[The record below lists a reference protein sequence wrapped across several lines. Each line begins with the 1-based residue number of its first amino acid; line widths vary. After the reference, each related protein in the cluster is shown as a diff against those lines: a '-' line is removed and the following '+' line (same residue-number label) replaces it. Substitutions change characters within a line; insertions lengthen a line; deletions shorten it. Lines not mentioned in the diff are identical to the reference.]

1 MAAIGASPMLDS
13 APMDRAQLAAL
24 ALDAI
29 TEMVSVI
36 GEDGLYRLVNAAWC
50 HTFGRRAEE
59 VLGRSPMDLFGM
71 GPDHPRMRAVHECL
85 RTGQP
90 VHMRAPHQLAHL
102 QGRLF
107 EATYAPHADDPAGVR
122 CVVVVTRDVT
132 EAQRQSDAV
141 RQGAEAVQAAQA
153 TTRALLDG
161 FPGLISMLDHGLHY
175 TFVNDAMLRMLDR
188 PREAIV
194 GQSVEEVLGPERG
207 QVLRRQILAL
217 PPDEALMYE
226 RQVGERTIH
235 VTVARTT
242 DRLTGA
248 AVFHGFGIDITA
260 MKRAELALI
269 AARDTAE
276 QANQAK
282 SQFLSHMSHELRTP
296 LNAILGFAQLLS
308 EDPQLPAPAR
318 AQVGDILRGARHLLR
333 LINDALDLGSVEA
346 GRLPL
351 EVGPVPLDPLVRQ
364 AVGLIEPLAR
374 ERGVALR
381 VNTERMLERMTV
393 QADATRLQQVLL
405 NLLGNATKYTP
416 RGGVVTLRVEAR
428 RGTARL
434 AVTDTGPGLSPAQ
447 QQRLFTPFER
457 VLPQMQHVEGSGIG
471 LALSRRLMEAMGGD
485 IGVISHLGQGST
497 FWLELPTVRTARSRA
512 GEPLPAAAPVEAQAD
527 AAIAAGHPAAA
538 PADPPVHRVLYVED
552 NEVNILLMEAML
564 RRLPQVTL
572 DSARDVPSG
581 WQAATQHPPDLILMD
596 LQLPGGSGLEL
607 MQRLAEDER
616 TRHVPVIAVTANAM
630 ESDVAAGRQAGFVD
644 YITKP
649 VELNRLLAAVQ
660 AALPGLEPPSH

>member
-1 MAAIGASPMLDS
+1 MAAIDTSPIPTR
-13 APMDRAQLAAL
+13 AQRDRGQLAAL

-50 HTFGRRAEE
+50 RTFDRRAEE
-59 VLGRSPMDLFGM
+59 VLGRSPMELFGM

-85 RTGQP
+85 RTGRP
-90 VHMRAPHQLAHL
+90 VHVRAPHRLDHL

-153 TTRALLDG
+153 TTRALLDA
-161 FPGLISMLDHGLHY
+161 FPGLISMLDDGLRY
-175 TFVNDAMLRMLDR
+175 TFVNDAMVRMLGGS
-188 PREAIV
+188 RESIV
-194 GQSVEEVLGPERG
+194 GRTVEQVLGPDRG
-207 QVLRRQILAL
+207 RALRQQILAL
-217 PPDEALMYE
+217 PPDEPLMYE
-226 RQVGERTIH
+226 RQFGERTIH
-235 VTVARTT
+235 VTVVRTT

-269 AARDTAE
+269 AARDAAE

-296 LNAILGFAQLLS
+296 LNAILGFAQLLH
-308 EDPQLPAPAR
+308 EDPQLPAPQR

-351 EVGPVPLDPLVRQ
+351 EVGPVQLDPLVRQ
-364 AVGLIEPLAR
+364 TVGLIEPLAR
-374 ERGVALR
+374 ERGVSLQ
-381 VNTERMLERMTV
+381 VNTGRTLERTTV

-428 RGTARL
+428 RGTTRL

-457 VLPQMQHVEGSGIG
+457 VLPQSQHVEGSGIG

-485 IGVISHLGQGST
+485 IGVVSAAGQGST
-497 FWLELPTVRTARSRA
+497 FWLELPTVRPARSRTSEPVA
-512 GEPLPAAAPVEAQAD
+512 TPLPVDAPAE
-527 AAIAAGHPAAA
+527 AGHPGAGPGAG
-538 PADPPVHRVLYVED
+538 PVQRVLYVED

-572 DSARDVPSG
+572 ESARDVPSG
-581 WQAATQHPPDLILMD
+581 WHAATQRPPDLILMD
-596 LQLPGGSGLEL
+596 LQLPGGSGFDL
-607 MQRLAEDER
+607 MQRLARDDR

-660 AALPGLEPPSH
+660 AALPGHEPPAS

>member
-1 MAAIGASPMLDS
+1 MAAIGTPPILDS
-13 APMDRAQLAAL
+13 ARTDRGQLAAL

-36 GEDGLYRLVNAAWC
+36 GEDGIYRLVNAAWC
-50 HTFGRRAEE
+50 RTFGRRADE

-90 VHMRAPHQLAHL
+90 VHVRAPHRLTHL

-141 RQGAEAVQAAQA
+141 RQGAEAVEAAQA
-153 TTRALLDG
+153 TTRALLDA
-161 FPGLISMLDHGLHY
+161 FPGLIAMLDEQLRY
-175 TFVNDAMLRMLDR
+175 TFINDAMVRSLAR
-188 PREAIV
+188 PREAVLGRSIE
-194 GQSVEEVLGPERG
+194 QVLGPDRG
-207 QVLRRQILAL
+207 RVLRPQLLAL
-217 PPDEALMYE
+217 RPDESMMYE
-226 RQVGERTIH
+226 RQFGERTVHITA
-235 VTVARTT
+235 VRTT

-260 MKRAELALI
+260 MKRAELGLI
-269 AARDTAE
+269 AARDAAE

-296 LNAILGFAQLLS
+296 LNAILGFAQLLT
-308 EDPQLPAPAR
+308 EDPQLPAPQR

-364 AVGLIEPLAR
+364 TVGLIEPLAR
-374 ERGVALR
+374 ERGVVLR
-381 VNTERMLERMTV
+381 LSTERTLERMTV

-416 RGGVVTLRVEAR
+416 LGGAVTLRVEAR

-457 VLPQMQHVEGSGIG
+457 VLPQTQHVEGSGIG

-485 IGVISHLGQGST
+485 IGVVSQPGQGST
-497 FWLELPTVRTARSRA
+497 FWLELPTVRPARSRT
-512 GEPLPAAAPVEAQAD
+512 GEPLTTLPQAEVPAEAVHPGAAEID
-527 AAIAAGHPAAA
+527 R
-538 PADPPVHRVLYVED
+538 PVHRVLYVED

-581 WQAATQHPPDLILMD
+581 WQAATQQPPDLILMD
-596 LQLPGGSGLEL
+596 LQLPGGSGFDL
-607 MQRLAEDER
+607 MQQLAQDER

-660 AALPGLEPPSH
+660 AALPGHEPPPN